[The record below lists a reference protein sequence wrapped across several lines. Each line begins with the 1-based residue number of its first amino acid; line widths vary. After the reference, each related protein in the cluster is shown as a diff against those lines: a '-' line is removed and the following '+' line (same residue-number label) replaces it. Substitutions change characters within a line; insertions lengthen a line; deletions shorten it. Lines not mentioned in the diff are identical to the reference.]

1 MSDSPSSTSVHDPS
15 PEASLPYHCPHCGTR
30 LTRDALAC
38 PTPNCRG
45 DGTWRESIASF
56 LEDPGPA
63 DAFGQDLEAVAMAL
77 ERASTRDAVGS
88 AVGDLAIASELRSE
102 LFDVTRDSWRVLT
115 SHHIGGRCLELGA
128 GLGRR
133 SMLLAEQADTVHA
146 VDSSLAK
153 LRVLEARTDYESAS
167 RVQSVQTDLDR
178 LPFPDESFDTIVA
191 DTTGSVEPAL
201 DERLPQ
207 FRTLLEDDGNLLFF
221 ADGWSRRLGFSRLVG
236 LESGDRRD
244 GDVTDGVT
252 GIESSIRVGTP
263 ARYAS
268 LAREAGFDSASV
280 YALFPSASNPLFVF
294 DVDHEDAI
302 RTMIDLLEGE
312 TTDGLKSLLMRVGLS
327 TAVSS
332 GVFERVLP
340 SYLIA
345 CSTGAPPATDPF
357 AFEQPLVISG
367 RARSVVLDTS
377 DGAVRQVWKI
387 PNRTGHAPLTEREHS
402 VLSML
407 NDGDDRIAQTIPSG
421 ERRQTPFGLVRV
433 EDPVSGTR
441 LADSFDGSVNS
452 FEHVLRQGYEWLIDF
467 QRTYGSDPVVWSPEF
482 VRDQLRFEPA
492 GVDPPAVEE
501 PVSLFTTP
509 VHGDFIAQNILEAVG
524 QVSGVI
530 DWEYSAPE
538 ANPIIDAGFLVLNTV
553 TFLGGDP
560 RAAYRTLVC
569 DPDDEYA
576 QVARRWIERYC
587 DAVDVPVRTFSL
599 FLPAAYLHRLE
610 LDWRFDAVST
620 YTDKMAARAEL
631 VEYFHQRWSERE
643 TAGFIT
649 SDMADDQREGL
660 PTRGPETASDELGGS
675 VVND

>member
-1 MSDSPSSTSVHDPS
+1 M
-15 PEASLPYHCPHCGTR
+15 
-30 LTRDALAC
+30 
-38 PTPNCRG
+38 
-45 DGTWRESIASF
+45 ASF
-56 LEDPGPA
+56 IEDSGPV
-63 DAFGQDLEAVAMAL
+63 DAFGQDLETVAMAF
-77 ERASTRDAVGS
+77 EQEPTRDAVGS
-88 AVGDLAIASELRSE
+88 AIGGQSISSELRSE
-102 LFDVTRDSWRVLT
+102 LFDVTRESWRVLT
-115 SHHIGGRCLELGA
+115 SRHIGGQCLELGA

-146 VDSSLAK
+146 VDPSLTK
-153 LRVLEARTDYESAS
+153 LRILEARTDYDSAS
-167 RVQSVQTDLDR
+167 RVQSVHATLDR
-178 LPFPDESFDTIVA
+178 LPFPDGTFDTIVA
-191 DTTGSVEPAL
+191 DTTGSSGPAPVDRLERFRNLL
-201 DERLPQ
+201 D
-207 FRTLLEDDGNLLFF
+207 DDGNLLFF
-221 ADGWSRRLGFSRLVG
+221 ADGWSRRLGFSQLLG
-236 LESGDRRD
+236 LESDDRRD
-244 GDVTDGVT
+244 GGVT

-268 LAREAGFDSASV
+268 LAREAGFDSVSV

-294 DVDHEDAI
+294 DVGHDDAI

-312 TTDGLKSLLMRVGLS
+312 TTDGLKSLLMRLGLS

-332 GVFERVLP
+332 GVFERALP

-345 CSTGAPPATDPF
+345 CSTGDPPASDPF

-367 RARSVVLDTS
+367 RARSVVLDTP
-377 DGAVRQVWKI
+377 DGSVRRAWKV
-387 PNRTGHAPLTEREHS
+387 PNRKGHAPLTEREHS

-407 NDGDDRIAQTIPSG
+407 NGSDQRIGQTIPKG
-421 ERRQTPFGLVRV
+421 ERRRTPFGLARV
-433 EDPVSGTR
+433 EEPVSGTR
-441 LADSFDGSVNS
+441 LADSFDGSVDS
-452 FEHVLRQGYEWLIDF
+452 FEYVLRQGFEWLINF

-492 GVDPPAVEE
+492 GVYPPAVEE

-509 VHGDFIAQNILEAVG
+509 VHGDFIAQNILEADG
-524 QVSGVI
+524 RVSGVI

-538 ANPIIDAGFLVLNTV
+538 ANPIIDAGFLVLNTL

-576 QVARRWIERYC
+576 RVARRWIERYC

-643 TAGFIT
+643 STGLTAPPVG
-649 SDMADDQREGL
+649 DDQRKWL
-660 PTRGPETASDELGGS
+660 PTSKPDTDPDEYGGS
-675 VVND
+675 IVND